1 MEYPLGYS
9 PTVKQTTVSEPK
21 SDDRFFNLLN
31 IVENEF
37 NTEDKAKCLRYV
49 FDKMIESRQVRIKEH
64 EEMIAQ
70 CQTEIITI
78 RRAFEKE

>member
-9 PTVKQTTVSEPK
+9 PMVKQMTGSEPK

-49 FDKMIESRQVRIKEH
+49 FDKMIESRHERIKEL